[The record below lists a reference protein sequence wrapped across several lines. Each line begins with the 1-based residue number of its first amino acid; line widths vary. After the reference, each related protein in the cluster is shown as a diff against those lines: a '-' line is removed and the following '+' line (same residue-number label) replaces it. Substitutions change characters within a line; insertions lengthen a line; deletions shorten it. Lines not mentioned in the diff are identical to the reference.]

1 MATIS
6 ITISDSQITVLKN
19 ALADIAPRTDTG
31 VEITSSDIDDAYI
44 KQSIIDFLRIRV
56 KSYDEKAN
64 RTVNYSTFSPS

>member
-6 ITISDSQITVLKN
+6 ITISDSHMTVLKN
-19 ALADIAPRTDTG
+19 ALADLDRDLS
-31 VEITSSDIDDAYI
+31 SSDIDDAYI
-44 KQSIIDFLRIRV
+44 IQRIIDFLKIRV

>member
-6 ITISDSQITVLKN
+6 ITISDSQMTVLKN
-19 ALADIAPRTDTG
+19 ALADLDSDLS
-31 VEITSSDIDDAYI
+31 SSDIDDAYI

>member
-6 ITISDSQITVLKN
+6 ITISDSQMTVLKN
-19 ALADIAPRTDTG
+19 ALAD
-31 VEITSSDIDDAYI
+31 
-44 KQSIIDFLRIRV
+44 FLKIRV

>member
-6 ITISDSQITVLKN
+6 ITISDSQMTVLKN
-19 ALADIAPRTDTG
+19 ALADLDG
-31 VEITSSDIDDAYI
+31 DLSSSDIDDAYI
-44 KQSIIDFLRIRV
+44 KQSIIDFLQIRV

>member
-6 ITISDSQITVLKN
+6 ITISDSQMTVLKN
-19 ALADIAPRTDTG
+19 ALADLDSDL
-31 VEITSSDIDDAYI
+31 SSSYIDDAYI
-44 KQSIIDFLRIRV
+44 KQRIIDFLKIRV

>member
-19 ALADIAPRTDTG
+19 ALADIAPNTYAG
-31 VEITSSDIDDAYI
+31 GEVTSSDINDAYI
-44 KQSIIDFLRIRV
+44 KQEIIDFLTSIV

-64 RTVNYSTFSPS
+64 TTVNYSSFSPS